1 LGKIPFRIS
10 PMLATLVDE
19 PFDRP
24 NWIFEEKYD
33 GVRMFAY
40 KEGARISLL
49 SRNGIDRTGGYP
61 EIAQAVKTLNA
72 DTLLLDGEV
81 VVFDGKRIS
90 RFQLLQQGKGTPK
103 YAIFDCL
110 FRNSKDLRKEPLS
123 VRRQVVETV
132 VRPEGILRVSA
143 KLAENGLKAFR
154 IAAQRGLEGIVAKN
168 LQSKYD
174 SRRSRE
180 WLKVKVHQE
189 QEFVIGG
196 FTKPKGSRVDFGAL
210 LLGVYGKNGL
220 QFAGKVGTGFDVET
234 LNALHLKFRSLIQP
248 KSPFV
253 EPVKEPDVTFL
264 KPKLVAQ
271 ISFSEWTKDCK
282 LRHPLYL
289 GLRDDKKATEVSR
302 EA

>member
-1 LGKIPFRIS
+1 LGKIPFRVS

-33 GVRMFAY
+33 GVRMLAY

-49 SRNGIDRTGGYP
+49 SRNGIDRSDRYP
-61 EIAQAVKTLNA
+61 EIAQAVQKLHA

-81 VVFDGKRIS
+81 VVFDAKRIS

-110 FRNSKDLRKEPLS
+110 FRNRKDLRKEPLS
-123 VRRQVVETV
+123 LRRQVVETV
-132 VRPEGILRVSA
+132 VRPEDVLRVSA
-143 KLAENGLKAFR
+143 KLAENGIQAFR

-168 LQSKYD
+168 LRSKYE
-174 SRRSRE
+174 SRRSGE

-196 FTKPKGSRVDFGAL
+196 FTKPKGSRMDFGAL
-210 LLGVYGKNGL
+210 LLGVYDKNGL

-234 LNALHLKFRSLIQP
+234 LKALRLKFRSLIQS

-253 EPVKEPDVTFL
+253 EPVKERDVTFL

-271 ISFSEWTKDCK
+271 ISFAEWTKDGK

-289 GLRDDKKATEVSR
+289 GLRDDKKATEVRR
-302 EA
+302 EV